1 MDFEISIKN
10 YEKNIVP
17 YLNKIMTNK
26 IINKQYD
33 LMIGVV
39 SREIINC
46 YRIICK
52 GKSKILI
59 TPTDCPKEIE
69 SKLKKLTEN

>member
-17 YLNKIMTNK
+17 YLNKIMTDK

-33 LMIGVV
+33 LMIGAV

-46 YRIICK
+46 
-52 GKSKILI
+52 
-59 TPTDCPKEIE
+59 
-69 SKLKKLTEN
+69 